1 MHGAIPTLKTERLIL
16 RRFQREDFS
25 AVYALWSD
33 PRTGRLMGMQPM
45 SEEDCWAKFLRSF
58 GAWQVNGFGFWA
70 VEEKAS
76 GSFVGELGFLNA
88 KRQIE
93 PPLPVPEMGWS
104 FSPALHGRG
113 YATEGVA
120 AAIRWGEGHFGRVR
134 FSAII
139 APENEPSLKL
149 AHKFGFAEV
158 ARTTYKDHPTIVL
171 YREP

>member
-1 MHGAIPTLKTERLIL
+1 MTIPTLTTERFIL
-16 RRFQREDFS
+16 RGFKREDFA

-45 SEEDCWAKFLRSF
+45 TEEECWAKFLRSF

-70 VEEKAS
+70 VQEKAS
-76 GSFVGELGFLNA
+76 GNFVGELGFLNA
-88 KRQIE
+88 KRAIE

-104 FSPALHGRG
+104 FSPSVQGRG

-120 AAIRWGEGHFGRVR
+120 AAIRWGEDHFGRAR

-149 AHKFGFAEV
+149 ARKFGFVEV
-158 ARTTYKDHPTIVL
+158 ARAIYKDH
-171 YREP
+171 

>member
-1 MHGAIPTLKTERLIL
+1 MTIPTLTTERLIL
-16 RRFQREDFS
+16 RGFRREDF
-25 AVYALWSD
+25 AGVYALWSD

-58 GAWQVNGFGFWA
+58 GAWQVNGFGFWG

-76 GSFVGELGFLNA
+76 GNFVGELGFLNA
-88 KRQIE
+88 KRAIE

-104 FSPALHGRG
+104 FSPSVQGRG

-120 AAIRWGEGHFGRVR
+120 AAIRWGEDHFGRAR

-149 AHKFGFAEV
+149 ARKFGFAEV
-158 ARTTYKDHPTIVL
+158 ARTTYKDHPTIIL